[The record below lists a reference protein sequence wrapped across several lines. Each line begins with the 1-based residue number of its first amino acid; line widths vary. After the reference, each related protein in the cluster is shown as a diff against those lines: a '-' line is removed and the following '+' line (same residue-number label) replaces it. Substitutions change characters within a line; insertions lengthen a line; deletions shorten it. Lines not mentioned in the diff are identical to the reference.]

1 MGTLHSL
8 EHPVQ
13 AGVWHGSIPLEHR
26 YTAGVAGER
35 FLHGLKEGK
44 IYGTRCAHCDYTYVP
59 ARMYCERC
67 LAHLGEQ
74 AWLEIGLEG
83 ELRSFTEV
91 HLDPSGQRLAKPRWV
106 GLVRLGGASG
116 VLMHNLEGVTPENAR
131 VGLAVKAVFRPAK
144 ERSGSINDIRHFAP
158 A

>member
-1 MGTLHSL
+1 MGILHSL
-8 EHPVQ
+8 EHPVE
-13 AGVWHGSIPLEHR
+13 AGVWRGSIPLQHR

-35 FLHGLKEGK
+35 FLRGLKEGK
-44 IYGTRCAHCDYTYVP
+44 IYGTRCARCNYTYVP
-59 ARMYCERC
+59 ARLYCERC
-67 LAHLGEQ
+67 LSHLGQQ

-83 ELRSFTEV
+83 EVLSFTEV
-91 HLDPSGQRLAKPRWV
+91 HIDPAGRPLDKPRWV
-106 GLVRLGGASG
+106 GLIRLRGASG
-116 VLMHNLEGVTPENAR
+116 VLMHNLEGVTQENAR